1 MDPASQPQS
10 EPSPCAGGC
19 GFFGSAATNGFC
31 SVCYKAH
38 LAASKQQSPVEQ
50 PVAAAAAPVAPSP
63 QLAAPEPTPAAEAA
77 ATSPDAVLQSAA
89 PAVAEA
95 EPSQPADDKPVQ
107 ENRGRCF
114 CCRKK
119 VGLLGFE
126 CRCGYVFCSGHRHAQ
141 DHSCTFDYAAFDKAN
156 LAKANNKVVAAKV
169 DKL

>member
-1 MDPASQPQS
+1 MDPAAQPQS

-31 SVCYKAH
+31 SVCFKAH
-38 LAASKQQSPVEQ
+38 IASKQQQPPTEQ
-50 PVAAAAAPVAPSP
+50 PAAAAAAPVAPSP
-63 QLAAPEPTPAAEAA
+63 QPAAPEPAPAAEAA
-77 ATSPDAVLQSAA
+77 ASGDAAQPLAA
-89 PAVAEA
+89 PAAVEV
-95 EPSQPADDKPVQ
+95 EPSEPADDKPVQ